1 MAPDKRKGEQSIRD
15 AAAEEGRRQ
24 ERRPL
29 EAADP
34 DADAREE
41 DGWTQPESSA
51 QKGGSQEPEE

>member
-1 MAPDKRKGEQSIRD
+1 MAPDERKGEQSIRD
-15 AAAEEGRRQ
+15 AAAEEQRQ

-41 DGWTQPESSA
+41 EGWSQPESSA
-51 QKGGSQEPEE
+51 QKGETQEREDF

>member
-15 AAAEEGRRQ
+15 AAAEEQRQ

-29 EAADP
+29 EAAES

-41 DGWTQPESSA
+41 EGWTQPESSA
-51 QKGGSQEPEE
+51 QKGGSHEPED

>member
-15 AAAEEGRRQ
+15 AAGEEQRQ

-41 DGWTQPESSA
+41 EGWTQPESSA